1 MHYSTKLLGWRTKSA
16 AGHPDSPK
24 ILPHCSRSRILGRGE
39 LVARWY
45 LNLISPSKLAF
56 SYHRS
61 ISLSCIDDPPA
72 TRRQRHL
79 LIPDHQ
85 QLIEIDDETRSF
97 PPGGRGGMAS
107 GIDLSN
113 ATPNRVFTSFLPGT
127 RFLSRS
133 ASAAAVLLLCSD
145 CSRRRSRLPPL
156 LMDHG
161 IPWTMMM
168 MTLSSRIS
176 RAISM
181 NVIIIIGHIILI
193 QVYLETTYTAEQ
205 SKPYL

>member
-16 AGHPDSPK
+16 AGYPDSSK

-45 LNLISPSKLAF
+45 LSFISPSKLAF

-72 TRRQRHL
+72 SRRQRHL

-107 GIDLSN
+107 GIDPSN

-127 RFLSRS
+127 RFLSLS
-133 ASAAAVLLLCSD
+133 PSAAAALLHCSD
-145 CSRRRSRLPPL
+145 CSRRRVSL
-156 LMDHG
+156 LVARG

-168 MTLSSRIS
+168 TLIFTYLSCNLFERHHHH
-176 RAISM
+176 RRTP
-181 NVIIIIGHIILI
+181 HIILI

-205 SKPYL
+205 

>member
-16 AGHPDSPK
+16 AGHPDSLK
-24 ILPHCSRSRILGRGE
+24 ILPHCSRLRILGRGE

-45 LNLISPSKLAF
+45 LSLISLSKLAF

-85 QLIEIDDETRSF
+85 RSIEIDDETPVLS
-97 PPGGRGGMAS
+97 PGRPGRDGVR
-107 GIDLSN
+107 DDPSN

-127 RFLSRS
+127 RFLCCCPSA
-133 ASAAAVLLLCSD
+133 ASAFVLIVRVVGRVSLLF
-145 CSRRRSRLPPL
+145 R
-156 LMDHG
+156 G

-168 MTLSSRIS
+168 TL
-176 RAISM
+176 
-181 NVIIIIGHIILI
+181 
-193 QVYLETTYTAEQ
+193 
-205 SKPYL
+205 